1 MTEIYRVSSAAAP
14 EEGSAGSGGRRRGGL
29 GLVAKTAAAMLV
41 VGLLPLLLYGVVTVK
56 QMRDMIRADAEASM
70 KATAEQIASV
80 VDEWVD
86 KNVRVLQAAAKLPG
100 VTGMNRE
107 QQSEVLATVHQV
119 YPWMYLVFTVAPDGQ
134 NVARSDDKPLTS
146 YADRQYF
153 KDVAAYGKALSWET
167 LIGKTSKKPAL
178 VVAVPIKSGDRVVGV
193 LASAMA
199 IEDISRMVANWKSGK
214 TGYAFLVD
222 QNGKVVA
229 HPKEEFVL
237 TEASLA
243 DHPLVSSL
251 RKRGLPSLMSF
262 TSKAGP
268 EAVGYVQPTA
278 LLWAVGV
285 QQDEAE
291 LFGPLRQS
299 VGFGVLLLA
308 GAMVL
313 VALVAAIL
321 SRRMVRPIVALTE
334 AADRMSMGELDQP
347 IDCRHVDELGD
358 LARSLERVRK
368 SMKSAMDRLTG
379 GAARSR

>member
-1 MTEIYRVSSAAAP
+1 
-14 EEGSAGSGGRRRGGL
+14 
-29 GLVAKTAAAMLV
+29 
-41 VGLLPLLLYGVVTVK
+41 
-56 QMRDMIRADAEASM
+56 
-70 KATAEQIASV
+70 
-80 VDEWVD
+80 
-86 KNVRVLQAAAKLPG
+86 
-100 VTGMNRE
+100 MNRE

-237 TEASLA
+237 TEVSLA

-347 IDCRHVDELGD
+347 IDCRHVDELGQ
-358 LARSLERVRK
+358 LARSLERVRR